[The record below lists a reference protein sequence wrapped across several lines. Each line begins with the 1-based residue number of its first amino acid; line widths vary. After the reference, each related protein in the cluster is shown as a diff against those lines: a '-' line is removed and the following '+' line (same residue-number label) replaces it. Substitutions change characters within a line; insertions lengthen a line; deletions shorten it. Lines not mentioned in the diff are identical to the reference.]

1 MYLFFTSSQCDF
13 PLGEKIEAF
22 HIAPLATI
30 TDAAPL
36 QGTPKKT
43 RLYNSEVNQVRPLDS
58 ISLIICT
65 CSSFNAREIIV
76 F

>member
-36 QGTPKKT
+36 QGTPKKQGYIT
-43 RLYNSEVNQVRPLDS
+43 QRW
-58 ISLIICT
+58 IK
-65 CSSFNAREIIV
+65 
-76 F
+76 